1 MKMYKFK
8 PMTDTEMKNFK
19 KEVEGALLTA
29 YPDELVDLFN
39 QFTYTKDGMPEIL
52 PNEIEYLNDFFE
64 GQPADYILSC
74 LSEDAVLYKRS
85 DEYFA
90 MVDGILHSMR
100 DLNVKDFLK
109 ENGYMD
115 ALVNFVIDRK
125 MDYEMDGLKAV
136 MRKFEAV

>member
-1 MKMYKFK
+1 MKVYEFK

-39 QFTYTKDGMPEIL
+39 QFIYTKDGMPEIL

-74 LSEDAVLYKRS
+74 LSEDAVRYKRS
-85 DEYFA
+85 DDYFT
-90 MVDGILHSMR
+90 MVDGMLHSMR
-100 DLNVKDFLK
+100 DLDVKDFLK

>member
-74 LSEDAVLYKRS
+74 LSEDAILYKRS
-85 DEYFA
+85 DEYFT

-109 ENGYMD
+109 ENSYMD